1 MPLTQWLSVPS
12 SQSPLTPF
20 LLPLHAYKYRF
31 LIVQCY
37 ILPLLQLYETS
48 LLSPSVS
55 HSSLPFLSHA
65 TPLLYIYLST
75 HLSVSHPQRERG
87 LKWRLAG
94 LLLQDVIKN
103 PVAAAT
109 APFITMET
117 DLHVVVVHSPSAR
130 EGRGKAN
137 QWEAREQM
145 AEGRH

>member
-55 HSSLPFLSHA
+55 LSSLSPFSL
-65 TPLLYIYLST
+65 TPLLSFISIYLPIF
-75 HLSVSHPQRERG
+75 LSLTLKEREG
-87 LKWRLAG
+87 WSDVLLAYS
-94 LLLQDVIKN
+94 LQDVIKN

-117 DLHVVVVHSPSAR
+117 DLHVAF
-130 EGRGKAN
+130 GKRGKRQGEPMGSHGAD
-137 QWEAREQM
+137 
-145 AEGRH
+145 GSRH